1 MNEKLTVAKK
11 EINNKTN
18 SDVLLLVDKKIEFF
32 KDVIQKTIIHVQK
45 NKTLDILGISD
56 VNACIE
62 RLGELSKK
70 IKELTEMK
78 KTNSEGLINGL
89 QFINN
94 ELSGLLKSY
103 GTDSLE
109 DLILVCLGNNNK
121 IVTNE
126 NENNKFELLKKYFH
140 PTSYKIISK
149 KDDKQKKT
157 TDEYD
162 DKTINFTCYDVVGSF
177 KQFHMKVYGMKIY
190 IRSDILKKS
199 LIVFGIVDDIV
210 IKYLNNK
217 YVTEKTNNVINSLP
231 NEAEFKIETFE
242 KFMSSLILKD
252 YLILDA
258 DYDFYNKFMGNI
270 SQNNGIKQKQINF

>member
-1 MNEKLTVAKK
+1 M
-11 EINNKTN
+11 
-18 SDVLLLVDKKIEFF
+18 EFF

-56 VNACIE
+56 VSSCIE

-109 DLILVCLGNNNK
+109 DLILICLGNNNK

-140 PTSYKIISK
+140 PTSYKILINK
-149 KDDKQKKT
+149 KHETETNKNSICDSNLNEKSQNLDTVNVSLSTKSFHLKVHGIQVVIHNSKQKT
-157 TDEYD
+157 SLL
-162 DKTINFTCYDVVGSF
+162 INGT
-177 KQFHMKVYGMKIY
+177 
-190 IRSDILKKS
+190 
-199 LIVFGIVDDIV
+199 VDDICIDV
-210 IKYLNNK
+210 LNSTYVNK
-217 YVTEKTNNVINSLP
+217 
-231 NEAEFKIETFE
+231 KIRDIIM
-242 KFMSSLILKD
+242 K
-252 YLILDA
+252 
-258 DYDFYNKFMGNI
+258 
-270 SQNNGIKQKQINF
+270 

>member
-94 ELSGLLKSY
+94 E
-103 GTDSLE
+103 
-109 DLILVCLGNNNK
+109 
-121 IVTNE
+121 
-126 NENNKFELLKKYFH
+126 
-140 PTSYKIISK
+140 
-149 KDDKQKKT
+149 
-157 TDEYD
+157 
-162 DKTINFTCYDVVGSF
+162 
-177 KQFHMKVYGMKIY
+177 
-190 IRSDILKKS
+190 
-199 LIVFGIVDDIV
+199 
-210 IKYLNNK
+210 
-217 YVTEKTNNVINSLP
+217 
-231 NEAEFKIETFE
+231 
-242 KFMSSLILKD
+242 
-252 YLILDA
+252 
-258 DYDFYNKFMGNI
+258 
-270 SQNNGIKQKQINF
+270 

>member
-18 SDVLLLVDKKIEFF
+18 TDVLLLVDKKIEFF
-32 KDVIQKTIIHVQK
+32 KDIIQKIIIHVQK

-70 IKELTEMK
+70 IKELTAMK
-78 KTNSEGLINGL
+78 KTNSEGLINEL

-109 DLILVCLGNNNK
+109 DLILICLGNNNK
-121 IVTNE
+121 IITNE

-140 PTSYKIISK
+140 PTS
-149 KDDKQKKT
+149 
-157 TDEYD
+157 
-162 DKTINFTCYDVVGSF
+162 
-177 KQFHMKVYGMKIY
+177 
-190 IRSDILKKS
+190 
-199 LIVFGIVDDIV
+199 
-210 IKYLNNK
+210 
-217 YVTEKTNNVINSLP
+217 
-231 NEAEFKIETFE
+231 
-242 KFMSSLILKD
+242 
-252 YLILDA
+252 
-258 DYDFYNKFMGNI
+258 
-270 SQNNGIKQKQINF
+270 